1 LSRTDPLRSYK
12 ETQIK
17 TATPGKLV
25 VMLYD
30 GAVKHLSL
38 ALEGMDSR
46 HHSYDRVSGELVR
59 TQDIITELMVSLDFE
74 HGGEIAR
81 GLFNLYMWM
90 NRQLLDGNIRK
101 DTAPLESVRGV
112 LLELRSAWAELAE
125 KAGTQ
130 GSARSASGVN
140 IAG

>member
-1 LSRTDPLRSYK
+1 MKTDPLRSYK

-25 VMLYD
+25 VMMYD
-30 GAVKHLSL
+30 GAVKYLSL
-38 ALEGMDSR
+38 ALESLNSR
-46 HHSYDRVSGELVR
+46 HHSYDRASEHLIR
-59 TQDIITELMVSLDFE
+59 TQDIITELMVSLDFD

-81 GLFNLYMWM
+81 NLFNLYMWM

-101 DTAPLESVRGV
+101 DVAPLESVRKV
-112 LLELRSAWAELAE
+112 LLELRSAWAELADKSGTE
-125 KAGTQ
+125 AGVRRA
-130 GSARSASGVN
+130 GGVN

>member
-1 LSRTDPLRSYK
+1 MKSDPLRSYK

-25 VMLYD
+25 LMMYD

-38 ALEGMDSR
+38 ALESMGSR
-46 HHSYDRVSGELVR
+46 HHSYDRASEHLIR
-59 TQDIITELMVSLDFE
+59 TQDIITELMVSLDFDN
-74 HGGEIAR
+74 GGEIAR

-101 DTAPLESVRGV
+101 DLAPLESVRKI

-125 KAGTQ
+125 KSGTE
-130 GSARSASGVN
+130 GGPRRTTGVN